1 MSNTSS
7 SPTTAIR
14 GSSSGANAAA
24 TAVVVAAGGV
34 GVTMTMRGPCPPTTA
49 TATTITTSY
58 HEQQC
63 PPTAAVVY
71 PVASSGRGFL
81 STNHSCRPI
90 LPYHPHPHSHS
101 HPFGNPRPP
110 PPPPPLPYPTHFHPP
125 LKGLPPSLHPK
136 VASSPFSH
144 AETKGYKG
152 VRERTKDDSLVNVRD
167 RKVRISDGA
176 SIYSLC
182 RSWLRNGFPDEP
194 QPQYGDIFKS
204 LPQPLPIPVTG
215 SLPKEAEDREEQV
228 EEDKKEDEQSVENL
242 STEDLL
248 KRHINRAKKVRSRL
262 RQERLKRIV
271 RYKTRLALLLPP
283 LVEQFRSDAAAAAA
297 AAALGN

>member
-14 GSSSGANAAA
+14 GSIGGANA
-24 TAVVVAAGGV
+24 TAVAAGAAGGV
-34 GVTMTMRGPCPPTTA
+34 AMSVRGPSPPTT
-49 TATTITTSY
+49 TTSTTSY

-63 PPTAAVVY
+63 PPAAAVIY

-81 STNHSCRPI
+81 PTNHPSRPI
-90 LPYHPHPHSHS
+90 LPYHPHSHS

-110 PPPPPLPYPTHFHPP
+110 PPPPPLPHPP

-136 VASSPFSH
+136 VASSPFSVS
-144 AETKGYKG
+144 ETKGHKS
-152 VRERTKDDSLVNVRD
+152 VRERTEDDSLFTVRD
-167 RKVRISDGA
+167 RKVRITDGA

-182 RSWLRNGFPDEP
+182 RSWLRNGYPDET

-204 LPQPLPIPVTG
+204 LPQPLPIPVTDD
-215 SLPKEAEDREEQV
+215 LPKDTEDREEQV
-228 EEDKKEDEQSVENL
+228 EEDKREDEQSVENL
-242 STEDLL
+242 SMQDLL
-248 KRHINRAKKVRSRL
+248 KRHINRAKRVRSRL

-283 LVEQFRSDAAAAAA
+283 LVEQFRSDAAAAV
-297 AAALGN
+297 GN

>member
-14 GSSSGANAAA
+14 GSSSGANAAS
-24 TAVVVAAGGV
+24 TAVVVPAGGG

-49 TATTITTSY
+49 TASTITTSY
-58 HEQQC
+58 NEQQC
-63 PPTAAVVY
+63 LPTAAVVY

-90 LPYHPHPHSHS
+90 LPYHPHPHSR
-101 HPFGNPRPP
+101 PFGNPRPP
-110 PPPPPLPYPTHFHPP
+110 PPPPPLPHPTHFHPP

-136 VASSPFSH
+136 VASSPFPH

-297 AAALGN
+297 AVGN

>member
-49 TATTITTSY
+49 KATPITTSY

-110 PPPPPLPYPTHFHPP
+110 PPPPPLPQPTHFHPP

-228 EEDKKEDEQSVENL
+228 EEDKKEDEQSVEYL

-297 AAALGN
+297 AAVGN

>member
-1 MSNTSS
+1 MPTDNGYSNTDYNIISR
-7 SPTTAIR
+7 TAMP
-14 GSSSGANAAA
+14 ANSC
-24 TAVVVAAGGV
+24 GGV
-34 GVTMTMRGPCPPTTA
+34 P
-49 TATTITTSY
+49 
-58 HEQQC
+58 
-63 PPTAAVVY
+63 
-71 PVASSGRGFL
+71 SSVL
-81 STNHSCRPI
+81 
-90 LPYHPHPHSHS
+90 
-101 HPFGNPRPP
+101 RPP
-110 PPPPPLPYPTHFHPP
+110 PPPPPLPHPTHFHPP

-297 AAALGN
+297 AAVGN

>member
-24 TAVVVAAGGV
+24 TAVVVAAGGG

-90 LPYHPHPHSHS
+90 LPYHPHPHSH
-101 HPFGNPRPP
+101 PFGNPRPP
-110 PPPPPLPYPTHFHPP
+110 PPPPPLPHPTHFHPP

-152 VRERTKDDSLVNVRD
+152 VRERTKDDSLINVRD

-194 QPQYGDIFKS
+194 QPQYGDVFKS

-228 EEDKKEDEQSVENL
+228 EEEKKEDEQSVENL

-297 AAALGN
+297 AVGN